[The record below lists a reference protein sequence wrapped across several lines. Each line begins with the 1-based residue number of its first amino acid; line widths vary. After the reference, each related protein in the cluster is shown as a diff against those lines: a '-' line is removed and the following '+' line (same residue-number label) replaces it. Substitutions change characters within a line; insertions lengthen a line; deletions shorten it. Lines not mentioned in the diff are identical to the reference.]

1 MTTRSATDLLNK
13 LIVMKKDKVK
23 TLCLITAVDKELG
36 VIEVL
41 DLDNEKKIVIGFFD
55 VIEGNVSFRVL

>member
-1 MTTRSATDLLNK
+1 
-13 LIVMKKDKVK
+13 MKKDKVK